1 MGDAEIGERVDNR
14 VDDDAKRRGDP
25 AFPSATEPQWMGGRR
40 YLAQRGGEEWHVGR
54 AGHRVIHKRA
64 GEELAGRGIVD
75 ALLKQGLAG
84 ALRDPAMR
92 LAVQDQRV
100 DGATDIVDRRVAGDF
115 DTPGLGIDFNLADVK
130 AMWEGGDLTI
140 HLTGAGERA
149 AQLLGQ
155 TVI

>member
-14 VDDDAKRRGDP
+14 VYDDAEPRGDP

-64 GEELAGRGIVD
+64 AEELAGRGIVD
-75 ALLKQGLAG
+75 ALLKQGLAS
-84 ALRDPAMR
+84 ALPDPAIR

-100 DGATDIVDRRVAGDF
+100 DGAADIVDCRVAGDL
-115 DTPGLGIDFNLADVK
+115 DPPGLGIDLDLADVK
-130 AMWEGGDLTI
+130 AMWEEGGDLAI
-140 HLTGAGERA
+140 HL
-149 AQLLGQ
+149 
-155 TVI
+155 